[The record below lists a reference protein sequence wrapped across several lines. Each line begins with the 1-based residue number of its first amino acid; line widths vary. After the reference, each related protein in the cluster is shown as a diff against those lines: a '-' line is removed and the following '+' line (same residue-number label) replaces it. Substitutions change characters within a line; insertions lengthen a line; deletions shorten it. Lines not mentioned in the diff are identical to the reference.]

1 MSQTKGQYD
10 KIIYCNYIYIFILS
24 SIPIPPRKVF
34 LGVVN
39 IKVFSYEC
47 SLNKEILKELI
58 GEFESLLGA
67 VNFPP

>member
-1 MSQTKGQYD
+1 MIKLYIAT
-10 KIIYCNYIYIFILS
+10 IYIFILS